1 MVLRV
6 EERMEDSEKGRGASR
21 QVFDD
26 FVLEGLFS
34 LAFSGT
40 TRRRATHRGAQDG
53 PQNWQ
58 MVHINIS
65 KAWIRLCIM

>member
-6 EERMEDSEKGRGASR
+6 EERMEDSEKRKGASR
-21 QVFDD
+21 QVFND

-40 TRRRATHRGAQDG
+40 TRR
-53 PQNWQ
+53 
-58 MVHINIS
+58 
-65 KAWIRLCIM
+65 